1 MPENIRQSNEMASR
15 IVLAS
20 AAFLAL
26 VTPFGAEGTQAGVFI
41 LYRFGLIAIGAFCIW
56 AAPRRPGPDFP
67 ARFYAGVTA
76 FLGLMLLSVWLGS
89 GWEPVGWT
97 LWYQHVLF
105 AFFFVGLARFASL
118 QSLQWRERLL
128 WAIVGGAVLHMVLP
142 LSGLTGNLV
151 IFVNRNYLGTYLLV
165 GFACA
170 LALALRGSGNA
181 RRLAGGL
188 LAALLLYGI
197 TATASR
203 GATLAAAAVI
213 VLGLVKFAPRRLAF
227 PGAGLAIV
235 VLTLGMWASPNLPR
249 KFTDTGE
256 IDPYNYDRAEI
267 WSQTLAMI
275 AEHPLSGVGPGQFA
289 HEARRFSFPVDR
301 AIGRYEKRINIAHSQ
316 YLQYA
321 AESGLPVGLLLTGMI
336 LWFGLGLMRSGRT
349 SAGPPEAAALL
360 ALTGA
365 GLHALV
371 DNVGTAPVVA
381 ILLTTLSLASP
392 MLTAVRIWPAP
403 ESDRSLAPAL
413 AGLALLF
420 IVSSLVP
427 GAAYYANVTA
437 QRYYAEG
444 RVEEAAATQR
454 LAVTLRPNDALMLS
468 NLAVYY
474 QDLFLREGDRQL
486 LDRAVGY
493 LRRAQEANPAFLP
506 ARQEYAHSILLRL
519 SGDSALD
526 LPIHRRLI
534 AAFEAILTLDPYQ
547 PFVARNLAEAYYWTG
562 EREKAARLLNDVLT
576 LEPNYVGAYLRL
588 AEWED
593 ARGRTSEAGRLRAEA
608 ARVVDTYADQ
618 DRLSAYQAAL
628 LGRQTSQE
636 ARAW

>member
-1 MPENIRQSNEMASR
+1 MRETNEMASR
-15 IVLAS
+15 IVLVS

-26 VTPFGAEGTQAGVFI
+26 LTPFGTEGTQAGVFV
-41 LYRFGLIAIGAFCIW
+41 LYRFGLVATGALCVW
-56 AAPRRPGPDFP
+56 ATRGRRTPDFP
-67 ARFYAGVTA
+67 TGFYVGVTA

-97 LWYQHVLF
+97 DWYTQVLF
-105 AFFFVGLARFASL
+105 AFYFVGLARFASV

-128 WAIVGGAVLHMVLP
+128 WTLIGGGILQMALA
-142 LSGLTGNLV
+142 LSGRTGILV
-151 IFVNRNYLGTYLLV
+151 TFVNRNYLGTYLLV

-170 LALALRGSGNA
+170 LALAIRGSGTA
-181 RRLAGGL
+181 RRLWGGL
-188 LAALLLYGI
+188 LAAVLLYGI

-213 VLGLVKFAPRRLAF
+213 VLSLVKYTPRRLAV
-227 PGAGLAIV
+227 PGAGMAIL
-235 VLTLGMWASPNLPR
+235 VLTLGMWASPNLSR
-249 KFTDTGE
+249 KFSDTGE
-256 IDPYNYDRAEI
+256 IDPYNYDRVEI
-267 WSQTLAMI
+267 WTRTLAMI
-275 AEHPLSGVGPGQFA
+275 GEHPISGVGPGQFA
-289 HEARRFSFPVDR
+289 HQARRFSFPVDR

-336 LWFGLGLMRSGRT
+336 LWLGLGLMRTGGT
-349 SAGPPEAAALL
+349 SAGAPEAAALL

-371 DNVGTAPVVA
+371 DNVGTAPVVV

-392 MLTAVRIWPAP
+392 MLTAVRIWPARA
-403 ESDRSLAPAL
+403 SDRSPAPAL

-420 IVSSLVP
+420 VVSSLVP
-427 GAAYYANVTA
+427 GAAYYANATA

-474 QDLFLREGDRQL
+474 EDLFLREGDRQL

-519 SGDSALD
+519 TGEPALD
-526 LPIHRRLI
+526 LPIHLRLI
-534 AAFEAILTLDPYQ
+534 AAYEALLSLDPYQ
-547 PFVARNLAEAYYWTG
+547 PFVMGNLAEAYYWTG
-562 EREKAARLLNDVLT
+562 EREKAARLLTDVLT
-576 LEPNYVGAYLRL
+576 LEPNFVGAYLRL

-593 ARGRTSEAGRLRAEA
+593 ADGQTAQASRLRAEA
-608 ARVVDTYADQ
+608 ARVVATYADQ
-618 DRLSAYQAAL
+618 DRLSGYQAAL
-628 LGRQTSQE
+628 LGRRTPQE